1 MSNSSNSVEKKK
13 EKKGNR
19 NNYCIFRFVM
29 NYHIS
34 KTDAKWAESNP
45 SKEVLSHFQKLVNIY
60 NSEKQSSIT

>member
-1 MSNSSNSVEKKK
+1 
-13 EKKGNR
+13 
-19 NNYCIFRFVM
+19 M

-45 SKEVLSHFQKLVNIY
+45 SKEVLSHFQKLINIY